1 MANVLLAIGK
11 LFVFLP
17 LHARLAQLDIV
28 LSLLLTAGHTVQR
41 VVGRGRGSGSSR
53 EATLGL

>member
-17 LHARLAQLDIV
+17 LHAPLAQLDIV

-41 VVGRGRGSGSSR
+41 VVGEEGV
-53 EATLGL
+53 EL